1 MANSTLYAM
10 CYRCYPCGRVPGN
23 ARKSTVGSCI
33 MFDRFFVLNFFSWL
47 VDVSKDAEGLRIIV
61 DLHGGD
67 EANEQAQ
74 AEYQE
79 IKDRVMF
86 EVTMFFR

>member
-1 MANSTLYAM
+1 MIDWFCS
-10 CYRCYPCGRVPGN
+10 
-23 ARKSTVGSCI
+23 
-33 MFDRFFVLNFFSWL
+33 LNFFSWL

-67 EANEQAQ
+67 ETNEQAH

-86 EVTMFFR
+86 EVMIFFK

>member
-1 MANSTLYAM
+1 MD
-10 CYRCYPCGRVPGN
+10 
-23 ARKSTVGSCI
+23 VG
-33 MFDRFFVLNFFSWL
+33 
-47 VDVSKDAEGLRIIV
+47 KDSEGLRIIV

-67 EANEQAQ
+67 ETDEQAH

-86 EVTMFFR
+86 EVMILIEQRQ